1 MDSTTEADFW
11 EKLGNLRHRLHE
23 EEEQLRVQKEAI
35 RAQRTPQHW
44 TTSRNQPHVGAG
56 NSDVTRGAVTRYRHS
71 DTRVHDSSNA
81 DFVIKSLTDQLGV
94 LEAQQQEL
102 ARNLEIWQ
110 HRQPYPQSKQITP
123 RASEDA
129 LPASHFLVT
138 SMQQQHTMM
147 MELLRDRKEEARHAP
162 AIRQERYDVPA
173 PVYPMFYQGGLP
185 SGPLCQQCQHPTGPA
200 PQQYPNHA
208 QPVPSLGTHPLQ
220 PAAKP
225 NHTRRRGPTTIP
237 TWQQPTRGM
246 GSEDYDVDPMSE
258 PHMMPP
264 EQDRER
270 APNAAAAAR
279 FRKAILAICI
289 LLYWKT
295 YPEKIRAW
303 CNERKGVLQQKI
315 KRSLPSALHHLF
327 RKESG
332 ARQVLK
338 TVVHR
343 DAIELKIPYRKNAFQ
358 LSFPK
363 PETKMAYSTLANALE
378 AIVKDVCE
386 LKPES
391 PGLSQRVPMCMSLL
405 LEPNTT
411 VYPDD
416 YLWPAEQVKL
426 QVSKHGMLKELH
438 PGGAEAL
445 IIGFVFGRA
454 LLTEGL
460 LSPAQCGLVDTDL
473 DGKLQENLQVLVTVL
488 YHVLRLTLAA
498 LTQPQQGSARS
509 ASVDPLP
516 ADPSM
521 MERFPLL
528 LPDEDVKIYLKKHDR
543 LLHTL
548 QQQLVIWTTT
558 FASQLQ
564 SLRDSKL

>member
-185 SGPLCQQCQHPTGPA
+185 S
-200 PQQYPNHA
+200 
-208 QPVPSLGTHPLQ
+208 
-220 PAAKP
+220 
-225 NHTRRRGPTTIP
+225 
-237 TWQQPTRGM
+237 
-246 GSEDYDVDPMSE
+246 DYDVDPMSE